1 MIIHVQD
8 VAHIN
13 VEDQRQHVEQT
24 LRQLM
29 CSSESEN
36 SHLLQ
41 NVINVGNKCDLLE
54 DIDEG
59 KALFEN
65 MSNDNETSEPMHF
78 VSCSKG
84 SGVQNLMEAIEKNIL
99 KVTNR
104 RKMIIRVPQGGDE
117 LAWLYKNT
125 TVIETEICDKNN
137 QYLKVHVLL
146 TDLNLTQF
154 KNTFLKK
161 AK

>member
-1 MIIHVQD
+1 MY
-8 VAHIN
+8 
-13 VEDQRQHVEQT
+13 
-24 LRQLM
+24 
-29 CSSESEN
+29 SSESEN

-54 DIDEG
+54 DLDES

-78 VSCSKG
+78 VSCNKG
-84 SGVQNLMEAIEKNIL
+84 SGVQNLMGAIEKNIL

-125 TVIETEICDKNN
+125 TVIESEICDKNN
-137 QYLKVHVLL
+137 QYLRVHVLL

-161 AK
+161 VK